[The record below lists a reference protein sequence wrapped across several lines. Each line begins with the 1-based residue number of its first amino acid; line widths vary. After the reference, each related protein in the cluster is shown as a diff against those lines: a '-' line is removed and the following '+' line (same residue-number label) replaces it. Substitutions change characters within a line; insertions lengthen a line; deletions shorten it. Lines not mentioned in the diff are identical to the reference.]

1 MNEYRERFCSNR
13 KWSISTSI
21 SAQQK
26 PSRVNRVNSFSHLK
40 MLLPGL
46 IKLWTSTSVWLYS
59 RYGNANCDVNARYNQ
74 EIFCQTFLLI
84 IWLFVMMYSNC
95 LRFEMYVGVYLR
107 FGGWT
112 VHSCVSGVS
121 RLGNI
126 HDMDLGPPPPIMKS
140 FKEFLVSL
148 DDSVDETD
156 AVKHYNE
163 YKIDYRRQQMQDFF
177 LTHKDEEW
185 YGIHFL
191 ILSILCS

>member
-1 MNEYRERFCSNR
+1 M
-13 KWSISTSI
+13 
-21 SAQQK
+21 
-26 PSRVNRVNSFSHLK
+26 
-40 MLLPGL
+40 
-46 IKLWTSTSVWLYS
+46 
-59 RYGNANCDVNARYNQ
+59 
-74 EIFCQTFLLI
+74 FLCAWGSEAELCI
-84 IWLFVMMYSNC
+84 P
-95 LRFEMYVGVYLR
+95 
-107 FGGWT
+107 
-112 VHSCVSGVS
+112 VSLVP

-185 YGIHFL
+185 YETQCL
-191 ILSILCS
+191 LLCIICS